1 MQLTRWNP
9 RHRVG
14 LRNNLFS
21 NHFDDFFSPLTHG
34 QTVSYN
40 SFVPSVDIFEKDET
54 VFFEAEVPGFNK
66 EDLKVDVK
74 GKIVTISGERKEE
87 KIEGENNY
95 RKERRYGKF
104 ERSFQLGFDANSST
118 VKAKYENGILTLE
131 IPKPEEQKVKQIQ
144 IH

>member
-9 RHRVG
+9 RNRVS

-21 NHFDDFFSPLTHG
+21 NQFDDFFSPLTTGHA
-34 QTVSYN
+34 VSYN
-40 SFVPSVDIFEKDET
+40 SFIPSVDIFEKDET
-54 VFFEAEVPGFNK
+54 VFFEAEVPGFK
-66 EDLKVDVK
+66 KDDLKVDVK

-87 KIEGENNY
+87 KTEGENNY
-95 RKERRYGKF
+95 RRERRYGRF
-104 ERSFQLGFDANSST
+104 ERSFQLGFEADSSA

-131 IPKPEEQKVKQIQ
+131 VPKPEEQKVKQIQ